1 MDARFRADEALAN
14 LVLASRGNPVLRRWV
29 QVVEGEVRR
38 LRDQSQQFHEDWGTA
53 MMIAQYGDPPSG
65 WSDPKRIEALHDAL
79 RAAEARHRSFDE
91 TDVWPF
97 QQ

>member
-1 MDARFRADEALAN
+1 MDSRFSVDEALAN

-29 QVVEGEVRR
+29 QVVDDEVRR
-38 LRDQSQQFHEDWGTA
+38 LRAQAQQFHEDWGTA
-53 MMIAQYGDPPSG
+53 MMIVEYGDPPGG
-65 WSDPKRIEALHDAL
+65 WSDPKRIEALHEDI